1 LKDSEGT
8 ELPDPVSLKP
18 DDKNLLNKITGIYQ
32 RLTGSSKGVE
42 SEVIETPVPKKE
54 STTKSATYKVGGK
67 SYTKSDLNK
76 MGYTDAQIEQAI
88 KLGTIKQ

>member
-42 SEVIETPVPKKE
+42 AEVIETPVPKPAPKL
-54 STTKSATYKVGGK
+54 AP
-67 SYTKSDLNK
+67 NK
-76 MGYTDAQIEQAI
+76 DNKKGSSGISW
-88 KLGTIKQ
+88 KQ